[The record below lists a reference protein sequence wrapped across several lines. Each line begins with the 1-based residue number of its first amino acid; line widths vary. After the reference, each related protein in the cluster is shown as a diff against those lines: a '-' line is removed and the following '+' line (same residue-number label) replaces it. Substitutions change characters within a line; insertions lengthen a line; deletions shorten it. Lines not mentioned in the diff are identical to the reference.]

1 MWVNVSR
8 VPIWYL
14 GRPNDNVDQ
23 IKSGADKSRTE
34 KSLSSLLTDNDY
46 LFNGD
51 FKLVKN
57 IFSDCLHEDLSLCLK
72 LKAVNVLNRAL
83 VKDDIDIIDGV
94 RLKRTVDVNIT
105 QFDPTAIQSARN
117 MDASQKESQVDQLI
131 QKQVTTLFSS
141 RSIESE
147 ESIPPEEGR
156 GKKKVKKELG
166 QLLATAAVTA
176 GAILGPLF
184 LKSIALIAGKAL
196 IISKIAIVIA
206 GTIALK
212 KLLSQPPH
220 HETETVSHHY
230 GRSFDVQPAPA
241 AAQEQAYRGQQPQP
255 FAQSEGQTPSP
266 SSSPP
271 PPNSSPEPSVQTQDG
286 EDFTGRKKYYDY
298 EDSMTPTR
306 IIIENGRRP
315 VTEDDWRPN
324 KKKHSDPDYDDDKY
338 YKYAYKEK
346 HHRKK
351 PAAVVEDYEPMKEA
365 SFFSQM
371 EYYEDER
378 PVRKRPGVLDLDDD
392 DDDVPP
398 RRKTAYNKYYEESK
412 KDSKKKQEEDTKNK
426 KKGNEK
432 TTTAAPKKQDKA
444 DTKNK
449 ILLVTLTNN
458 NKNTNNSK
466 VEERVVVDH
475 KKGNLKEEKIIKHHV
490 PKIPFVHLHKPHHTL
505 DQKEKDVLLKIGK
518 LKIGLFGGTIAMLF
532 ITLIDFLLF
541 TMYRSKDKDMQK
553 IIDNL
558 PPQYVSDM
566 KPSQRPSDA
575 LVDMSTL
582 PNYPKYPGQ
591 MHFNPHDSSLNQIPY
606 APSGDSHY
614 KNVNNQLNSD
624 MLKYLNNIQ
633 AQTGGQFNLSDLRVP
648 DDLSSLDTPGQEDG
662 YNYNQ
667 PNLPPT
673 GTAFDDLLSIHG
685 ANNLIKDNAGLYTTA
700 QQYSIGTIVN
710 TQPSPTSSSA
720 LDSGTLYQLLNTPQ
734 KNETNG
740 QKEKY
745 PTNNQPYYQLPLENE
760 VKNQNYQLSTS
771 NEVKTPSY
779 QLPLNN
785 EVKTPSYQLPLNND
799 VKTANYQISVSNEVK
814 IPGYSQEIDHANKDT
829 WQNVQTEPSL
839 YNTVSYSNANN
850 AEGSLL
856 PQTQGLVNNNVPQ
869 YAIGNFNLQNSV
881 GNLNL
886 PNYYVTPSQA
896 SPLNYGAVPSTT
908 QSSLYHSNYK
918 VTSLPINP
926 YSNANQVYGGNYV
939 YTQDPYKQISNV
951 LSNQFDHASNHP
963 IVKQFLQ
970 NPFYDQQQFYP
981 NPSYDQ
987 QIAGSSVNT
996 GDSDF
1001 GSSNK
1006 YVQITGRPTKLQSKY
1021 KRIIKRRKIP
1031 TKRTVPRYRI
1041 RATTENSVPV
1051 SPSGRFKRNADFNT
1065 VESFIKIRNT
1075 LVQQETPLVLLNA
1088 NLNNLVDNKDLKKNP
1103 NSIPS
1108 NVDENES
1115 EEVTAS
1121 SVEELK
1127 TTSSDEVKTTSS
1139 DEELKTTSS
1148 DEAKTTSSEELKTT
1162 SSDEELKTTSSD
1174 EEVRTTSSEKVKT
1187 TSSDEELKTTSSDEE
1202 LKTTSSEEEVKTT
1215 SSDEVKTT
1223 SSETDEIPS
1232 NQDDE
1237 NTSSE
1242 EVDDS
1247 KQTSEVE
1254 ANSEYDDETSE
1265 EVTQKIDA
1273 STTIKPIEKNEVQT
1287 DLKLSSNNIE
1297 KQDLTEANNEEE
1309 IVKKNKPS
1317 SENHESQGSSVASG
1331 EQVATVTEMVAPP
1344 VKFTLITHTASPIK
1358 KEPVTKQQYQ
1368 PNVLSTERYYS
1379 PIITEKYYLTKISDT
1394 YHTPITTEKYYS
1406 TLSTEKYYTPI
1417 SSEKYYATIP
1427 TEKYAPLSTTK
1438 YQEPNPIS
1446 TEKYFVPLVSVKYT
1460 TETDKKKDKDD
1471 ENIVTPSGL
1480 VSTIKPVEVK
1490 RKPIQ
1495 ETPTKVVKRKT
1506 TVNKDNEGTKK
1517 RQKQSS
1523 TKTKKKNKE
1532 RADTTTKV
1540 PKKNKKKTTKKP
1552 ASKNENQANSTPKTK
1567 TTIKEDTDKFKQIQ
1581 EDGSKVIK
1589 IIIEPPA
1596 YQVDKKDEDDEYDLY
1611 DDDKEPEKPGADDY
1625 FSFGI
1630 GSPKDAPDEQDKIK
1644 EDEEKIEEEG
1654 EEEEDEKDSD
1664 EEEDEEEEEKDAT
1677 GSTEDDEEED
1687 EDDDDLGNAL
1697 SLFYNAVVLDGAS
1710 VIDTGLLS

>member
-1 MWVNVSR
+1 MKTR
-8 VPIWYL
+8 
-14 GRPNDNVDQ
+14 
-23 IKSGADKSRTE
+23 
-34 KSLSSLLTDNDY
+34 
-46 LFNGD
+46 
-51 FKLVKN
+51 
-57 IFSDCLHEDLSLCLK
+57 
-72 LKAVNVLNRAL
+72 
-83 VKDDIDIIDGV
+83 
-94 RLKRTVDVNIT
+94 
-105 QFDPTAIQSARN
+105 
-117 MDASQKESQVDQLI
+117 DQL
-131 QKQVTTLFSS
+131 
-141 RSIESE
+141 
-147 ESIPPEEGR
+147 GN
-156 GKKKVKKELG
+156 
-166 QLLATAAVTA
+166 
-176 GAILGPLF
+176 
-184 LKSIALIAGKAL
+184 
-196 IISKIAIVIA
+196 
-206 GTIALK
+206 
-212 KLLSQPPH
+212 
-220 HETETVSHHY
+220 
-230 GRSFDVQPAPA
+230 D
-241 AAQEQAYRGQQPQP
+241 
-255 FAQSEGQTPSP
+255 
-266 SSSPP
+266 
-271 PPNSSPEPSVQTQDG
+271 
-286 EDFTGRKKYYDY
+286 
-298 EDSMTPTR
+298 
-306 IIIENGRRP
+306 RP

-346 HHRKK
+346 QHRKK

-426 KKGNEK
+426 KKGNEKTTTAAPKKQDKADTKNKILLVTLTNNNKNTNNSKVEERVVVDPEEDTKNKK

-700 QQYSIGTIVN
+700 QQYSIGTIAN

-734 KNETNG
+734 KNESNG

-745 PTNNQPYYQLPLENE
+745 PSINQPYYQLPLENE
-760 VKNQNYQLSTS
+760 VKNQNHQLSTS
-771 NEVKTPSY
+771 NELCKTPSY

-856 PQTQGLVNNNVPQ
+856 PQPQGLVNNNVPQ

-886 PNYYVTPSQA
+886 PNYFVTPSQA
-896 SPLNYGAVPSTT
+896 SPLNLNYGAVPSTT

-970 NPFYDQQQFYP
+970 NPSYDQQQFYQ

-1127 TTSSDEVKTTSS
+1127 TTSSEELKTTSSDEDVKTTSSDEVKTTSS
-1139 DEELKTTSS
+1139 DEELKTTSSDEAKTTSSEELKTTSSDEELKTTSSDEETTSSDEEVRTTSSDDEELETTSS

-1187 TSSDEELKTTSSDEE
+1187 TSSDEELKTTSSNEE
-1202 LKTTSSEEEVKTT
+1202 LKTTSSEEIKTT

-1344 VKFTLITHTASPIK
+1344 VKFTLITHTAI
-1358 KEPVTKQQYQ
+1358 
-1368 PNVLSTERYYS
+1368 
-1379 PIITEKYYLTKISDT
+1379 
-1394 YHTPITTEKYYS
+1394 
-1406 TLSTEKYYTPI
+1406 
-1417 SSEKYYATIP
+1417 
-1427 TEKYAPLSTTK
+1427 
-1438 YQEPNPIS
+1438 
-1446 TEKYFVPLVSVKYT
+1446 KYT

-1517 RQKQSS
+1517 RRKQSS

-1532 RADTTTKV
+1532 RADTTTNA

-1552 ASKNENQANSTPKTK
+1552 ASKNENQANSTPKT
-1567 TTIKEDTDKFKQIQ
+1567 TIKEDTDKFKQIEQIQ

-1644 EDEEKIEEEG
+1644 QDEEKM
-1654 EEEEDEKDSD
+1654 
-1664 EEEDEEEEEKDAT
+1664 
-1677 GSTEDDEEED
+1677 
-1687 EDDDDLGNAL
+1687 
-1697 SLFYNAVVLDGAS
+1697 VLDGAS